1 MPGTDRHN
9 EAKRAERR
17 AWSAYRK
24 WMANLVPMLLW
35 VPPGAAGILLF
46 QEGQPNW
53 AYVCWGAVP
62 VLGWLGINRFALF
75 QNEAM
80 RRELSHLKPTVD
92 ATFVGV
98 ATPKH
103 RSLLDPHEDV
113 GWLWMEGDELR
124 FRGERLSLSVPRDAI
139 RQVGYRANSHTILG
153 LGRWVV
159 VEGIRE
165 GKRFIL
171 RIEPRERRTLLANKR
186 EGTRLV
192 GVLQAWVRA
201 GAADPLGGIP

>member
-1 MPGTDRHN
+1 MADMRRHQRN
-9 EAKRAERR
+9 QRAKRI

-24 WMANLVPMLLW
+24 WMANLVPMLFW
-35 VPPGAAGILLF
+35 VPPGVGGILFF

-75 QNEAM
+75 QNDAM
-80 RRELSHLKPTVD
+80 RRELSPLKPTAE
-92 ATFVGV
+92 ATFVGI

-113 GWLWMEGDELR
+113 GWLWMDGDELR
-124 FRGERLSLSVPRDAI
+124 FRGERLSLDVSRGVI
-139 RQVGYRANSHTILG
+139 RHIGYRANSHTILG
-153 LGRWVV
+153 LGRWIA

-186 EGTRLV
+186 EGTRLL
-192 GVLQAWVRA
+192 GALNAWVRA
-201 GAADPLGGIP
+201 GAATRPDPMP